1 MNDKPK
7 IEEEIDFKAVVKT
20 PTRWFGLVYI
30 YFFVII
36 IIGGLYYVNSLEVI
50 NRNSTAAAL
59 IDSTNLFQ
67 DVAFTKGSTSPGMDL
82 TLLQNPTQEMISKGE
97 SLFKANCVS
106 CHGDNGMGDGP
117 AGIALNPKP
126 RNFHAQD
133 GWVNGRKFSEMFK
146 TLVNGIQKS
155 GMPAYEYLP
164 APDRV
169 NLIHYIR
176 NFTKDF
182 PVLDKS
188 EIDQLDKQY
197 SISQGSINPSQ
208 IPVKVAKEKLIAEA
222 GSGLNR
228 TYKIIDVIESSN
240 DTNAK
245 TFENI
250 TKDRFKAVSYLVTS
264 TNWTNSLNDFIKEIV
279 SNSSTNGFNN
289 KLLTLNKEE
298 WNNLFNYLKG
308 IISANA

>member
-7 IEEEIDFKAVVKT
+7 IEEEIDFKAVAKT

-30 YFFVII
+30 YFFILII
-36 IIGGLYYVNSLEVI
+36 AGGLYYVNSLEVI
-50 NRNSTAAAL
+50 SRNSTAETL
-59 IDSTNLFQ
+59 TDSTILFH
-67 DVAFTKGSTSPGMDL
+67 DVAFTKGSISPGMDL
-82 TLLQNPTQEMISKGE
+82 ALLQNPTPEMISKGE

-106 CHGDNGMGDGP
+106 CHGNNGMGDGP
-117 AGIALNPKP
+117 AGVALNPKP

-146 TLVNGIQKS
+146 TLVAGIQKS

-182 PVLDKS
+182 PVLDIN
-188 EIDQLDKQY
+188 EINLLDKQY
-197 SISQGSINPSQ
+197 SLSKGSINPSL

-222 GSGLNR
+222 GVNLNR
-228 TYKIIDVIESSN
+228 AYKIIDIIESSN
-240 DTNAK
+240 DANAK

-250 TKDRFKAVSYLVTS
+250 TKDKFRAVSYLVTS
-264 TNWTNSLNDFIKEIV
+264 ANWANSLNDFIKEIV

-289 KLLTLNKEE
+289 RLLSLNKDE

>member
-20 PTRWFGLVYI
+20 PIRWFGLVYI

-50 NRNSTAAAL
+50 NRNSTIAAL
-59 IDSTNLFQ
+59 IDSTSLFR
-67 DVAFTKGSTSPGMDL
+67 DVVFTKGSISPGMDL
-82 TLLQNPTQEMISKGE
+82 TILQNPTMEMISKGE

-117 AGIALNPKP
+117 AGVALNPKP

-133 GWVNGRKFSEMFK
+133 GWVNGRKFSDMFK
-146 TLVNGIQKS
+146 TLVTGIQKS

-164 APDRV
+164 VPDRI

-188 EIDQLDKQY
+188 EIDQLDKQF

-240 DTNAK
+240 DANAK

-250 TKDRFKAVSYLVTS
+250 TKDRFKAVSYLVSS

-298 WNNLFNYLKG
+298 WNSLFNFLKG
-308 IISANA
+308 VISTNV